1 MKRLILCLILIP
13 IAAFAGALDDKSPAY
28 FVQRYGAPKSVKNV
42 ASISVHH
49 PKRGSVE
56 VKGQFSVR
64 QFQSDDLTVRVV
76 FYLPSLQTASVRLQL
91 PRKWSEEQVRAALT
105 AYGGSWEPVRTA
117 GFVDSWIAP
126 DGTVATNMLTWVDIQ
141 SKAIV
146 DEAAKTLSN
155 IDAKKKAVPK
165 F

>member
-1 MKRLILCLILIP
+1 MIP
-13 IAAFAGALDDKSPAY
+13 LAAFAGALDDKSPAY

-49 PKRGSVE
+49 PKRGGVE

-64 QFQSDDLTVRVV
+64 EFRSDDLTVRVV
-76 FYLPSLQTASVRLQL
+76 FYLPSLQPASVRLQL
-91 PRKWSEEQVRAALT
+91 RHKWTQEQVEAALA
-105 AYGGSWEPVRTA
+105 AYGGSWEPVRIG
-117 GFVDSWIAP
+117 GFIESWVAP
-126 DGTVATNMLTWVDIQ
+126 DGAVATNMLTFVDIQ
-141 SKAIV
+141 SKTIV
-146 DEAAKTLSN
+146 DEAAKTLSS